1 MIAEQDI
8 KNWTIVDYRRP
19 KKGEQYLYDVG
30 RDDERA
36 PRVFVSVSDHSAS
49 AQARVIIKPP
59 ARTVEVGTNLIDHH
73 ARDEIKA
80 LFHEAVE
87 ERRPQAIIGNN
98 TIPTQKEIDLA
109 LELAEAEE
117 ALRWLVIMLRSH
129 EKYTPHRPIK
139 ECELCQSQLRAA
151 ERITNNTKEEV

>member
-19 KKGEQYLYDVG
+19 KKGEQYIYDVG

-59 ARTVEVGTNLIDHH
+59 ACTVEVGTNLIEHH

-87 ERRPQAIIGNN
+87 ERRPQAIIVNN

-109 LELAEAEE
+109 LELAETKK
-117 ALRWLVIMLRSH
+117 ALRLLTIAIRSH
-129 EKYTPHRPIK
+129 ERDTPNASFPD
-139 ECELCQSQLRAA
+139 CFSCQQALRVAEVQLD
-151 ERITNNTKEEV
+151 NKEEV